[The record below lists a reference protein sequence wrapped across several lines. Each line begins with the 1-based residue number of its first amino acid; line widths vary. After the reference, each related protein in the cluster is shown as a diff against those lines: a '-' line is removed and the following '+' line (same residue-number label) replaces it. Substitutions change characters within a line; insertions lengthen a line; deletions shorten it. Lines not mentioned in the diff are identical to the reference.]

1 MRTLTYETYL
11 DKVYGC
17 FVGKAIS
24 GNMGAPHE
32 GQKMPMELPFMPE
45 MINPD
50 MPNDDLDLQVLWLDV
65 VEKKGADFTSRDLLE
80 RFVKYCPYSPG
91 EYAVMRK
98 NFNRGIY
105 PPYSGK
111 FCNDYYTEGM
121 GCPIRS
127 EVWACMAVG
136 NPALAADFAVRDG
149 QQDHCGESIQA
160 ERFLAALEAEAF
172 FESDIRKLIDGALT
186 VLPADSKFRG
196 LVEYVVAQCD
206 RYGDHKKVLENIL
219 FRYGHPDC
227 TNMYQNMGITL
238 MSLILGD
245 CDVIKTSL
253 MALNCGFDTDCT
265 CATAGAVIGIIK
277 GAKELIDAYDL
288 KQPTYTLGVT
298 SFRRSNLISD
308 LAEDIAKL
316 GVEFA
321 KGVNPET
328 VIDGAPEVHFDFE
341 PKPDFELIAEYQGM
355 PSVCPGGSVYV
366 KLVIIN
372 NTDRF
377 VTLDCNIE
385 PENGIVCDEP
395 ALCVIAPANGS
406 AAATVTF
413 SMPMDAEIIND
424 RNMMT
429 FTAVDDAT
437 GAVVLKDEF
446 GIAGATPW
454 KVSGPYWRTEPVCN
468 TKIVLDNF
476 AMAHP
481 YEAAMAD
488 SKIEGNMT
496 DKIRHFHLNYATDTE
511 TDFAG
516 NTLFEP
522 AEPERLIAIPQDS
535 FTMGDLFGFRGPCAA
550 YLSRIIVSDE
560 ERSLFLNVGYSS
572 PFALYLNGELIAK
585 RDNCDNWTAENV
597 HIPDVILKKGENRL
611 VLRMTRANADAKY
624 NVTFTYGMTC
634 CEHVVGL
641 KSKNPLKW

>member
-65 VEKKGADFTSRDLLE
+65 VEKKGADFTSRDLLA
-80 RFVKYCPYSPG
+80 RFVEYCPYSPG

-98 NFNRGIY
+98 NYKRGIY

-136 NPALAADFAVRDG
+136 NPHLAADFAVRDG
-149 QQDHCGESIQA
+149 QQDHFGESIQA

-172 FESDIRKLIDGALT
+172 FESDVRKLIEGALEI
-186 VLPADSKFRG
+186 LPADSKFRG

-206 RYGDHKKVLENIL
+206 RYGDHRKVLENIL

-238 MSLILGD
+238 MALILGD

-253 MALNCGFDTDCT
+253 MALNCGYDTDCT

-277 GAKELIDAYDL
+277 GAKELINAYDL
-288 KQPTYTLGVT
+288 KDPTYTLGVT
-298 SFRRSNLISD
+298 SFRRSNLIKD

-316 GVEFA
+316 GIEFT
-321 KGVNPET
+321 KGVNPE
-328 VIDGAPEVHFDFE
+328 VKLAGAPEVHFNFDA
-341 PKPDFELIAEYQGM
+341 KPPYELKVEYLGI
-355 PSVCPGGSVYV
+355 PSVRLGGSCDVV
-366 KLVIIN
+366 LHIKN
-372 NTDRF
+372 NTDRS
-377 VTLDCNIE
+377 TLLSCSIE
-385 PENGIVCDEP
+385 TENGLLCNMP
-395 ALCVIAPANGS
+395 TARALVSAKGCAN
-406 AAATVTF
+406 ARITF
-413 SMPMDAEIIND
+413 RLPIDAEIVSD
-424 RNMMT
+424 RNIIT
-429 FTAVDDAT
+429 FTAADEA
-437 GAVVLKDEF
+437 GEVVLKDTF
-446 GIAGATPW
+446 GIAGAAPW
-454 KVSGPYWRTEPVCN
+454 KLSGPYWRTEPVCN

-476 AMAHP
+476 ALAHP

-496 DKIRHFHLNYATDTE
+496 DKVRHFHLNFATDTE
-511 TDFAG
+511 TDYAG
-516 NTLFEP
+516 DTLFEP
-522 AEPERLIAIPQDS
+522 AVPERLIAIPQDS
-535 FTMGDLFGFRGPCAA
+535 FTMADLFGFRGPCAA

-585 RDNCDNWTAENV
+585 RDNFDNWTAENV
-597 HIPDVILKKGENRL
+597 HVPGVILKKGENHL
-611 VLRMTRANADAKY
+611 ALRMTRANADAKY
-624 NVTFTYGMTC
+624 NVTFTLGMTC
-634 CEHVVGL
+634 EEQVVGL
-641 KSKNPLKW
+641 KSKNPLRW

>member
-1 MRTLTYETYL
+1 MRTLTYAEYF

-80 RFVKYCPYSPG
+80 CFVENCPYSPG

-98 NFNRGIY
+98 NFKRGIY

-149 QQDHCGESIQA
+149 QQDHNGESIQA
-160 ERFLAALEAEAF
+160 ERFLAALECEAF
-172 FESDIRKLIDGALT
+172 FESDVKKLIDAAMK
-186 VLPADSKFRG
+186 VLPEDSKFKA
-196 LVEYVVAQCD
+196 LVEYTVELCE
-206 RYGDHKKVLENIL
+206 RYGEPKKVLEELL

-238 MSLILGD
+238 MSLLLGN

-277 GAKELIDAYDL
+277 GADALIEAYKL
-288 KQPTYTLGVT
+288 KDPTYTLGVT
-298 SFRRSNLISD
+298 SHRRSNLIKD

-321 KGVNPET
+321 KCVNNAVAFE
-328 VIDGAPEVHFDFE
+328 GAPEVHFDFE
-341 PKPDFELIAEYQGM
+341 PRPDFELRAEYAAM
-355 PSVCPGGSVYV
+355 PCVALGGNTEVV
-366 KLVIIN
+366 LRIVN
-372 NTDRF
+372 NTDADAELSCAID
-377 VTLDCNIE
+377 T
-385 PENGIVCDEP
+385 ENGIVC
-395 ALCVIAPANGS
+395 
-406 AAATVTF
+406 
-413 SMPMDAEIIND
+413 SMPAFTVNVPAKGNIAVKAVFSLPIDAEYVCDKNI
-424 RNMMT
+424 MT
-429 FTAVDDAT
+429 FTAVDAGGDD
-437 GAVVLKDEF
+437 VLCDTF
-446 GIAGATPW
+446 GIAGAAAY

-476 AMAHP
+476 DIPHP
-481 YEAAMAD
+481 YEAAMKD
-488 SKIEGNMT
+488 SKIEGNTT
-496 DKIRHFHLNYATDTE
+496 DKVRHFHLNYATDTA
-511 TDFAG
+511 TDYAG
-516 NTLFEP
+516 DTLFD
-522 AEPERLIAIPQDS
+522 AAAPERLVSIPQDS

-550 YLSRIIVSDE
+550 YVSRIIECE
-560 ERSLFLNVGYSS
+560 EDMELFLNVGYSS

-585 RDNCDNWTAENV
+585 RDNFDNWTAENV
-597 HIPDVILKKGENRL
+597 HIDGVKLKKGENKL
-611 VLRMTRANADAKY
+611 ALRMTRANADAKY
-624 NVTFTYGMTC
+624 NVTFCLGMTC
-634 CEHVVGL
+634 SEQLVGL